1 MSKVLYVCS
10 RNQDFKENIE
20 NKLVEICNQ
29 LVPDNI
35 ESRPQNKVYVKGD
48 VAYAVTMSNGE
59 LYESDSSI
67 ILGFLY
73 EKVGLDWHKPKQNY
87 PDRNYAMFR
96 NAADKVEV
104 VSDFAGSRTIWYYH
118 DNEIFVAS
126 TSQRAIVMF
135 LGNFSFDVRIIPWVL
150 STGSLGP
157 LYSWDKR
164 IKRLQADSSVLLS
177 KKLISS
183 DLKEE

>member
-73 EKVGLDWHKPKQNY
+73 EKVGLDWHKPKQN
-87 PDRNYAMFR
+87 
-96 NAADKVEV
+96 
-104 VSDFAGSRTIWYYH
+104 
-118 DNEIFVAS
+118 
-126 TSQRAIVMF
+126 
-135 LGNFSFDVRIIPWVL
+135 
-150 STGSLGP
+150 
-157 LYSWDKR
+157 
-164 IKRLQADSSVLLS
+164 
-177 KKLISS
+177 
-183 DLKEE
+183 